1 MQEQAQMKQAF
12 DRIVTL
18 KGTGGTSATGETG
31 VGVGGTSATGACLAS
46 HASRHAIVKVA
57 DS

>member
-1 MQEQAQMKQAF
+1 MKQAF